1 MIRAPGK
8 YFRLYYI
15 SIMSDSSSRS
25 IVVVL
30 ELCVV
35 WLLWAWLLK
44 DGILF
49 YGAVEGIDLTTTI
62 DSVEVS
68 STY

>member
-1 MIRAPGK
+1 
-8 YFRLYYI
+8 
-15 SIMSDSSSRS
+15 MSDSSSRS

-49 YGAVEGIDLTTTI
+49 YGAVERIDLTTTI